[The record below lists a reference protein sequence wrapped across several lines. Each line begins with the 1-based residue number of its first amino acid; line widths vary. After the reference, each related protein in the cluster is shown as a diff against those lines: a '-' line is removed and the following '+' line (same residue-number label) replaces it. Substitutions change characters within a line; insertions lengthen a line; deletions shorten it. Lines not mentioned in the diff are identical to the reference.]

1 MECSIES
8 KKQNIDIG
16 DLVQLGNKK
25 YLVAF
30 IKEETCLIDISTMKS
45 VFHYKNIEYLRN
57 SNDIILIAKAEDL
70 ELKLISK

>member
-1 MECSIES
+1 MKCSIES
-8 KKQNIDIG
+8 KKENVYIG

-30 IKEETCLIDISTMKS
+30 IKEEICLIDISTMKS

-57 SNDIILIAKAEDL
+57 NNDIILIAKAEDL

>member
-25 YLVAF
+25 YLIAF
-30 IKEETCLIDISTMKS
+30 IKEEICLIDISTMKS

-57 SNDIILIAKAEDL
+57 SNDIILIAKNREL
-70 ELKLISK
+70 ELRIKEE